1 LFAFADIFA
10 LFNVFKCTDREY
22 VLAYVAGAM
31 TKKKV
36 SKPLELSEAVFL
48 VVCDPS
54 MNELWATY
62 TGLCI
67 YLYGSRLLTASSY
80 KGGT

>member
-1 LFAFADIFA
+1 
-10 LFNVFKCTDREY
+10 
-22 VLAYVAGAM
+22 M

-36 SKPLELSEAVFL
+36 SKHLELSEAVFL
-48 VVCDPS
+48 VMCDPS

-67 YLYGSRLLTASSY
+67 GRYGSRWLTARSWMSRTRL
-80 KGGT
+80 KIQPLVSLSLSN